1 MTPPLPVMPPALSS
15 PPFPPA
21 ELISRA
27 LRRSWLPQPPPLSLS
42 PEEFAAAV
50 PLLAQTHAH
59 ILAWWR
65 IRDSPLAE
73 TELGDELADAFRL
86 TALGNAITTRH
97 LINAVQQL
105 RAGGIEPL
113 LVKGWAIARHYP
125 SPGLRPLGDIDLF
138 VPKEEIPR
146 ARQLSE
152 EMEIYLDIQHTPFYD
167 EQVFAR
173 DYAALME
180 RAETCVIDGVP
191 VRVPGPEDHLRL
203 LCIHMLD
210 HGAWRPLWLTDVAV
224 ALETR
229 PKDFDWDRVLHGP
242 SHVAD
247 WVLSAVALA
256 HLLLDAPISGTP
268 AEAMLHQLPRW
279 LVPTVLHHWSLGSA
293 FAGRE
298 PLASLL
304 PRQWRRPSQL
314 VEAIRLR
321 WPDPIRA
328 SMFCRV
334 PFDNA
339 PRFPYQLRTAL
350 ASLPLIYREFRR
362 RNRTADP

>member
-1 MTPPLPVMPPALSS
+1 MPPALSS
-15 PPFPPA
+15 PSHRPT
-21 ELISRA
+21 ELIRQV

-42 PEEFAAAV
+42 SEEFAAAV
-50 PLLAQTHAH
+50 PLLTDTHAH

-65 IRDSPLAE
+65 IRNTPLAS
-73 TELGDELADAFRL
+73 TELGDELTEAFRH
-86 TALGNAITTRH
+86 TALRNAITTRD
-97 LINAVQQL
+97 LVTAVLRL
-105 RAGGIEPL
+105 RADGIEPL

-125 SPGLRPLGDIDLF
+125 SPGLRPLGDIDLY
-138 VPKEEIPR
+138 VPKEQIPR
-146 ARQLSE
+146 ARQLSA
-152 EMEIYLDIQHTPFYD
+152 EMEIPLDIQHTTFYD

-173 DYAALME
+173 DYATLME
-180 RAETCVIDGVP
+180 RAETCVIEGVP

-229 PKDFDWDRVLHGP
+229 PVNFDWDRVLYGP
-242 SHVAD
+242 PHVAE
-247 WVLSAVALA
+247 WVLCAAALA

-268 AEAMLHQLPRW
+268 AEAMLDKLPRW

-293 FAGRE
+293 FQARE
-298 PLASLL
+298 PLAVLL
-304 PRQWRRPSQL
+304 PRQWRHPARLFQ
-314 VEAIRLR
+314 AFRLR

-328 SMFCRV
+328 SMFCRA

-362 RNRTADP
+362 RNQVTDH